1 MGGRFT
7 GSSPRIRGES
17 LFVIELV
24 RTSGIIPANTGRIL
38 PGRQR
43 RYGTR
48 DHPREYGENLRHLAP
63 EVQAEGSS
71 PRIRGEST
79 CIGMAMPV
87 SRDHPREYGE
97 NPYPLRP
104 CGRSAGSSPRIRGEF
119 PDDQEQVE
127 DRRIIPANTG
137 RIRQQGRH
145 LQASGDHPREYGEN
159 PHIRLSRHPHQG
171 SSPRIRGE
179 SFCGGDVPVEVG
191 IIPANTG
198 RMVELHVKDGVHRD
212 HPREYGENT
221 C

>member
-1 MGGRFT
+1 MGPSLGGRFT

-159 PHIRLSRHPHQG
+159 RPPVWVRLTVAG

-179 SFCGGDVPVEVG
+179 SIPKGGFMARTR

-198 RMVELHVKDGVHRD
+198 RISR
-212 HPREYGENT
+212 
-221 C
+221 